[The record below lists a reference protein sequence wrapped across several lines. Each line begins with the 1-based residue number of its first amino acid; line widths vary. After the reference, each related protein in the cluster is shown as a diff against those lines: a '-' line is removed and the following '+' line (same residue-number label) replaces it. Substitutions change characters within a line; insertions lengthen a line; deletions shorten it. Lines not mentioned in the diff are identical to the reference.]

1 MTLRH
6 SRLTPGKFVA
16 TGVVG
21 LALIAAACGSSSK
34 NTGTGTTTPTT
45 GGGQTT
51 AATTG
56 TTVPVP
62 VNTTSAPIVDKP
74 VLGGKLVVG
83 VEAEVANAWVPA
95 NMNCDVAC
103 QTRSRT
109 IFEPLASVSADFK
122 VLPYLAESITS
133 NADYTVWTIKAR
145 PGVKFHDGTDFNAD
159 AMVYNMH
166 DMQKSPLVGPAI
178 IDVTK
183 VEKVDDM
190 TMAIT
195 TARSWPGFPIYLASQ
210 IGFEASPTWLQ
221 SVKDKTGDPTKAVGT
236 GAFVFD
242 SYAPGQSLIV
252 KKNPNYWRKDKF
264 GNQLPYLD
272 SVEMRVIEDEKTRA
286 NALKA
291 GDIDIMHTTN
301 GESIVDFRK
310 TPDKFPMIEQAQFGE
325 TSYFL
330 LNVGQDGS
338 SLQDQR
344 VRCAANYAIDK
355 KAQID
360 AVQAGLNTPAN
371 GLFSPGQ
378 EGYLADTGTPQ
389 FDPQKAKDLV
399 AAYTAEKGAPPSI
412 QLGATNDQATLTAVQ
427 LAQQNLNDV
436 GFKTEIV
443 QIEQSAYI
451 TQALLGNFQMFAWR
465 NHGGVYVDQQYIW
478 WHSKN
483 AGAEKTAIALNFGR
497 VKDPVI
503 DDLLDK
509 ARVEADLAKRK
520 ADAEAINRE
529 FAKQCWAIPVY
540 WTIWGIPHKASVVGI
555 DQLTFPD
562 NTTLI
567 GLGNGFPGQF
577 PMTTI
582 WFKK

>member
-1 MTLRH
+1 
-6 SRLTPGKFVA
+6 
-16 TGVVG
+16 
-21 LALIAAACGSSSK
+21 
-34 NTGTGTTTPTT
+34 
-45 GGGQTT
+45 
-51 AATTG
+51 
-56 TTVPVP
+56 

-122 VLPYLAESITS
+122 VLPYLAESITP
-133 NADYTVWTIKAR
+133 NADFTLWTIKAR

-159 AMVYNMH
+159 AMVYNFQ

-178 IDVTK
+178 IDVESAT
-183 VEKVDDM
+183 KVDDM
-190 TMAIT
+190 TMAIKT
-195 TARSWPGFPIYLASQ
+195 KRPWPGFPIYLASQ
-210 IGFEASPTWLQ
+210 IGFEGSPKWLQ

-236 GAFVFD
+236 GAFMFD
-242 SYAPGQSLIV
+242 SYTPGQSLIV

-272 SVEMRVIEDEKTRA
+272 SVEMRVIEDAPTRA
-286 NALKA
+286 KALLA

-310 TPDKFPMIEQAQFGE
+310 QPDKFPMIEQAQYGE
-325 TSYFL
+325 TAYFL
-330 LNVGQDGS
+330 LNVGQEGS
-338 SLQDQR
+338 ALQDQG

-355 KAQID
+355 QAQIN

-378 EGYLADTGTPQ
+378 EGYLADTGAPTY
-389 FDPQKAKDLV
+389 DPAKAKALV
-399 AAYTAEKGAPPSI
+399 DTYKAAHGGAAPTVQI
-412 QLGATNDQATLTAVQ
+412 GATNDQAVLTQVQ
-427 LAQQNLNDV
+427 LAQQNLNDA

-451 TQALLGNFQMFAWR
+451 TSALLGNFQMFAWR
-465 NHGGVYVDQQYIW
+465 NHGGTFVDQQYIW

-509 ARVEADLAKRK
+509 ARVESDLAKRK
-520 ADAEAINRE
+520 SYAEDINRE
-529 FAKQCWAIPVY
+529 FAKQCWAIPLY
-540 WTIWGIPHKASVVGI
+540 WEIWGIAHKASVVGI

-582 WFKK
+582 WLKK